1 MATLQKEGE
10 PNQLYKAHFILNEL
24 YNINPIIH
32 ETPTTLS
39 TLEILVAQDSTN
51 IPLLTES
58 TQHTIIIPTPNA
70 LPMKM
75 KHNLAVHRPQ
85 WESHGRKCFEDF
97 VGNLPPTLDPYQTSS
112 SSANIGITHLISK
125 FLTYDSF
132 SHKHHSFL
140 ALISFIHEPTTFS
153 KAMRYA
159 T

>member
-39 TLEILVAQDSTN
+39 TLEILVVQDSTN

-70 LPMKM
+70 LP
-75 KHNLAVHRPQ
+75 
-85 WESHGRKCFEDF
+85 
-97 VGNLPPTLDPYQTSS
+97 PTLDPYQTSS
-112 SSANIGITHLISK
+112 SSTNIGITHLISK

-140 ALISFIHEPTTFS
+140 ALISSIHEPTTFS
-153 KAMRYA
+153 KAMRYTTWREA
-159 T
+159 MKHKITALEQNNTWTLDHLLSR